1 MGEAVQ
7 NVLNNDTNDWSSNS
21 ETMQPAA
28 NAIGYAR
35 RFVAVKASKSGSALM
50 GPGSPG

>member
-35 RFVAVKASKSGSALM
+35 RVVAVKALKSGNAQM
-50 GPGSPG
+50 GSGSLG